1 MFKPALLF
9 SLLLGS
15 AALAAQEPSFDSL
28 RADGRWKQLRPRIEG
43 WYHTKPQDPYALLWM
58 SRLKLAFGDSQA
70 ALEFARKAVALKSM
84 DPEFQTQQG
93 VAARAVLEETDSVV
107 KMLPYAKE
115 WRKSLE
121 TALAVNPTSEEATES
136 LFWFFQRAPSMGGG
150 SKSKAKELAQRLT
163 NIKPTAG
170 LVLQAWVACD
180 AKDFEGAK
188 RLLDQA
194 ITTDP
199 RGLDAYR
206 LMVTLHLGQKPQAL
220 DAAAATCRK
229 ALAANP
235 RAINASANL
244 AAILAE
250 QGKWGELEATLTQAK
265 QHCPENLLPY
275 FYVAYEL
282 LSEKQLDK
290 VEPYLRTYLSQDPEG
305 FAPGRARAHAL
316 LGQLFEKQ
324 GRRLEAIKA
333 YEQAVSLRPT
343 FASAKKELE
352 RLKKG

>member
-1 MFKPALLF
+1 MFKPAFLV

-15 AALAAQEPSFDSL
+15 VALVAQEPSFDTL

-43 WYHTKPQDPYALLWM
+43 WYRTKPQDPYALLWM

-70 ALEFARKAVALKSM
+70 ALDLARKAVAFKST
-84 DPEFQTQQG
+84 DPELLTQQG
-93 VAARAVLEETDSVV
+93 VAARAVLDETDSML

-115 WRKSLE
+115 WRKALE
-121 TALAVNPTSEEATES
+121 AALAVNPTSEEATES

-150 SKSKAKELAQRLT
+150 SKSKAKELAQRLAT
-163 NIKPTAG
+163 IKPAAG

-180 AKDFEGAK
+180 AKDLEGAK

-194 ITTDP
+194 ITTD
-199 RGLDAYR
+199 RHCLEAYR
-206 LMVTLHLGQKPQAL
+206 LIVTLHLGQKPQAL

-229 ALAANP
+229 ALEANP
-235 RAINASANL
+235 TAIMASANL
-244 AAILAE
+244 AAILVE
-250 QGKWGELEATLTQAK
+250 QGKWGELETTLAKAK
-265 QHCPENLLPY
+265 QHCPDNLLPY

-305 FAPGRARAHAL
+305 FAPDRARAHAL
-316 LGQLFEKQ
+316 LGQLFEQQ
-324 GRRLEAIKA
+324 GRRPEAIKA
-333 YEQAVSLRPT
+333 YEQALSLRPT

-352 RLKKG
+352 RLKHG

>member
-1 MFKPALLF
+1 MFKPAFLF

-15 AALAAQEPSFDSL
+15 AALVAQEPSFDTL

-43 WYHTKPQDPYALLWM
+43 WYHSKPQDPYALLWM
-58 SRLKLAFGDSQA
+58 SRLKLAFGDSHA
-70 ALEFARKAVALKSM
+70 ALELARKAVAFKSM
-84 DPEFQTQQG
+84 DPELQTQLG
-93 VAARAVLEETDSVV
+93 VAARAVLDETDSVM

-115 WRKSLE
+115 WRKALE
-121 TALAVNPTSEEATES
+121 TALAINPTSQEATES

-163 NIKPTAG
+163 NSKPAAG

-180 AKDFEGAK
+180 AKDLEGAK

-199 RGLDAYR
+199 HCLDAYR
-206 LMVTLHLGQKPQAL
+206 LVVTLHLGQKPQAL

-229 ALAANP
+229 ALDSNP
-235 RAINASANL
+235 TAIKASATL

-250 QGKWGELEATLTQAK
+250 QGKWGELEATLTKAK
-265 QHCPENLLPY
+265 QRCPDNLLPY
-275 FYVAYEL
+275 FHVAYEL

-305 FAPGRARAHAL
+305 FAPDRAGAHAL

-324 GRRLEAIKA
+324 GRRLDAIKA
-333 YEQAVSLRPT
+333 YEQALSLRPN
-343 FASAKKELE
+343 FVSAKKELE
-352 RLKKG
+352 RLKHG